1 MESFGIRSKGAE
13 VHLFITKG
21 DLSSSVNDD
30 VTVMD
35 SQEWDQQQ
43 DHNQFVLQQFA
54 NQQHNQCPPQLHCYD
69 HQHQWQQQRQQQ
81 QQQQQRQQ
89 QQQQQQQ
96 QHQGQY
102 SHYTNQLYSTQQ
114 QQQQQQF
121 SWQSQY
127 YTDNHHGDRRLPST
141 QYHYHGNPAMPD
153 GGRSHPYRTNNY
165 QPPMSNVPQSML
177 REPEKPIRPPTPPKI
192 GWSCPK
198 CTCIN
203 EPYRP
208 GCEVCGENRPDDYKP
223 PAGYTATKDELKWLQ
238 DEMKEKLQLEEVS
251 VLDHSLY

>member
-13 VHLFITKG
+13 VHLFVTKG

-30 VTVMD
+30 ATVID

-43 DHNQFVLQQFA
+43 DHNQFALQQFA

-81 QQQQQRQQ
+81 QQQQQQ
-89 QQQQQQQ
+89 
-96 QHQGQY
+96 QGQY
-102 SHYTNQLYSTQQ
+102 SHYTNQSYSTQQ

-121 SWQSQY
+121 SWQSQN

-141 QYHYHGNPAMPD
+141 HYHGNPAMPD
-153 GGRSHPYRTNNY
+153 GGRSHLYRTNNY
-165 QPPMSNVPQSML
+165 QPPMSIVPQSML
-177 REPEKPIRPPTPPKI
+177 REPEKPVRPPTPPKI

-238 DEMKEKLQLEEVS
+238 DEMKEKLQLEEVC
-251 VLDHSLY
+251 VLNHSLH